1 MLFRKRYKPK
11 SETQLQAHW
20 HKLKLEKGDVPAMLL
35 AALLTLLPVVLL
47 VGGVFFLVIWAL
59 FLR

>member
-1 MLFRKRYKPK
+1 M
-11 SETQLQAHW
+11 EQLP
-20 HKLKLEKGDVPAMLL
+20 LEKGDLPALLL

-47 VGGVFFLVIWAL
+47 VGGVFVLVIWAL